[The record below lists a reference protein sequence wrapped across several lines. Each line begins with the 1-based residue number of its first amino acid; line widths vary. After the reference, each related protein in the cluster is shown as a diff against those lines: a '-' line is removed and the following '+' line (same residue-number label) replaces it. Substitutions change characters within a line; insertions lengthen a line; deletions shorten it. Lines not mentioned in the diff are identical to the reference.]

1 MRSGGLSD
9 KGSRALGHSGFFGN
23 LAMNG
28 VTESKDSLSSW
39 PAVSNVESLSLGKG
53 FEWENKV
60 PPQLGAGDQASGFHH
75 FPS

>member
-1 MRSGGLSD
+1 MWSGGLSD
-9 KGSRALGHSGFFGN
+9 KGSCALGHSGLFCN

-28 VTESKDSLSSW
+28 VTESKDSFSSW

-53 FEWENKV
+53 FEWEKKV
-60 PPQLGAGDQASGFHH
+60 PPQLGAGDQASGLHH